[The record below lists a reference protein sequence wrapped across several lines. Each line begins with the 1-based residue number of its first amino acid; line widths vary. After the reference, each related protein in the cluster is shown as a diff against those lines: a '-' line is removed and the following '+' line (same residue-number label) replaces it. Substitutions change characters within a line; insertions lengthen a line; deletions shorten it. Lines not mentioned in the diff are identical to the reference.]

1 MLSKS
6 DIEKIK
12 VLLYEANNMAKYYRN
27 KGLDISYKKD
37 NSPVTNA
44 DIAISEYLVKELAHI
59 TPEIQ
64 IISEESTYNMP
75 EQDLFWLID
84 PIDGTRGYIKGNN
97 LYTVNIGLVSKNIPL
112 YGFITIPETD
122 MLYYTE
128 TPDLLKIE
136 RDGMEVSLPQ
146 KENLQAVIS
155 EVDHQIAMDIVA
167 KHGITEYKYF
177 PCSAKFCFIASGEAD
192 LYPRCGATMEWD
204 TAAGG
209 ALINAS
215 GGTIVD
221 FDGKIMS
228 YGKENL
234 VNKGF
239 IAYSKRLKNS
249 TFITHPEEPKATS

>member
-12 VLLYEANNMAKYYRN
+12 ALLYEANNMAKYYRA

-37 NSPVTNA
+37 SSPVTNA
-44 DIAISEYLVKELAHI
+44 DTAISEYLVRELAEI

-64 IISEESTYNMP
+64 IISEESNYNMP

-84 PIDGTRGYIKGNN
+84 PIDGTRGYIRGDD
-97 LYTVNIGLVSKNIPL
+97 LYTVNIGLINNNKPL

-122 MLYYTE
+122 RLYYTA
-128 TPDLLKIE
+128 TPEILKIE
-136 RDGMEVSLPQ
+136 HAGVEITPS
-146 KENLQAVIS
+146 ENETLKAVIS
-155 EVDHQIAMDIVA
+155 EIDHRMAMDVIA
-167 KHGITEYKYF
+167 KHGITEYEYF

-192 LYPRCGATMEWD
+192 LYPRYGRTMEWD

-215 GGTIVD
+215 GGVMLD

-234 VNKGF
+234 ENKGF

-249 TFITHPEEPKATS
+249 TFHTKE